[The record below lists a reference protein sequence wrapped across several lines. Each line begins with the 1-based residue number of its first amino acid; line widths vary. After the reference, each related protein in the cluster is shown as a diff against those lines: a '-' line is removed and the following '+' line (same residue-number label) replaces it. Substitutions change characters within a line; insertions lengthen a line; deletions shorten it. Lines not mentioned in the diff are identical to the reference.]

1 MGENAQRL
9 AALYLE
15 RKSGRVK
22 TAGEVRFIKDRGS
35 DDKQWGWGQ
44 PGPMEREIQ
53 EDFEFKAKNIKPLA
67 SCLRATLS
75 AMGHA
80 LSAYNQFTKLKSA
93 VISPDGSLG
102 GKGYIQKISE
112 MRRAFMN
119 VVEALSALS
128 DTLYDEIHAPHWN
141 PAVQEQSP
149 REREEVKDIMTDVET
164 IRDAPEAWA
173 EDEETEDDD
182 KDSGGEDS
190 DEELSEGELADKG
203 KSKANKGKNKG
214 KFASADLR
222 GRVAS
227 RYLRRTSE

>member
-1 MGENAQRL
+1 MSDEAQRL
-9 AALYLE
+9 AAAYLE
-15 RKSGRVK
+15 RRSGRVK
-22 TAGEVRFIKDRGS
+22 TAGEVRFIKDRGN
-35 DDKQWGWGQ
+35 DDKQWGWGT
-44 PGPMEREIQ
+44 PGPVEREIG

-102 GKGYIQKISE
+102 GKGYIQKIPE
-112 MRRAFMN
+112 MRRAYMN

-173 EDEETEDDD
+173 EEEETEDDGE
-182 KDSGGEDS
+182 GGD
-190 DEELSEGELADKG
+190 DEGMSEGELADKS
-203 KSKANKGKNKG
+203 KSKANKGKSKG
-214 KFASADLR
+214 KFATVNLR